1 MTIVKLSKDMQKVA
15 MIIIQRKHMKA
26 LKNFYNSI
34 PLLLIL
40 ISLPVYSDTAVDSL
54 EHSDD
59 IDSIEF
65 SEVIEGVYVD
75 KSEHSLII
83 DSGSFT
89 SCAYRDT
96 TSVLQ
101 LIEVTKDFKWAILI
115 SMPAEVDGRA
125 ETTYL
130 LIDIENR
137 DMYNGIL
144 EKIAENYISGSEI
157 YFNTFKNGKTYL
169 TYSDKNGKDLTIELK

>member
-1 MTIVKLSKDMQKVA
+1 MTVL
-15 MIIIQRKHMKA
+15 R
-26 LKNFYNSI
+26 NFFRHI
-34 PLLLIL
+34 LPLLIL
-40 ISLPVYSDTAVDSL
+40 ISLPVYSGTAIDSL
-54 EHSDD
+54 EHSED

-65 SEVIEGVYVD
+65 TEVIENVYVD

-83 DSGSFT
+83 DSGSFKSTAYTDT
-89 SCAYRDT
+89 SA
-96 TSVLQ
+96 VLQ

-125 ETTYL
+125 ETSYL

-137 DMYNGIL
+137 DMYNDTL

-157 YFNTFKNGKTYL
+157 YFNTSKNEKTYL
-169 TYSDKNGKDLTIELK
+169 TYSDKNGKDFILELK